1 MRTGYMWAIMN
12 TRWKICGIG
21 DTDVSDHESAGD
33 ADTLNDLDEIK
44 MKIFINLD
52 GQSIEW
58 N

>member
-1 MRTGYMWAIMN
+1 MWAIMN

-21 DTDVSDHESAGD
+21 DTDVSDHGSAGD
-33 ADTLNDLDEIK
+33 ADTLNDLDETK